1 VKKVG
6 SDLAETEKPELAERE
21 ESAKRRQ
28 IMEGAREV
36 FLAQG
41 FDAASM
47 GEIARK
53 AGVSKGTLYVYFDSK
68 ERLFEAIAHEEC
80 GAQAETVFSLDP
92 ADHDVEAVLTRLGRS
107 FVKFLCRPGAMSPL
121 RTVIA
126 ISDRMPEIGRE
137 FYETGPAEGVT
148 KLCHYLESQ
157 VAAGILTIE
166 DCEVAA
172 AQFLDSCVATILKP
186 LLFNASEAPSDERID
201 HVVGIAV
208 RTFLAAYRPVPDP
221 APSGGVNPIEHR
233 LVFQTRNPAMVRCP
247 RRPKRTGRPCRRIA
261 VIDLLQ
267 IPRLAFMVRRS
278 YCGGA

>member
-1 VKKVG
+1 
-6 SDLAETEKPELAERE
+6 
-21 ESAKRRQ
+21 
-28 IMEGAREV
+28 MEGAREV

-92 ADHDVEAVLTRLGRS
+92 ADHDVEAVLTRLGCS

-157 VAAGILTIE
+157 VAPGILTIE

-186 LLFNASEAPSDERID
+186 LLFNASEAPSDGRID

-208 RTFLAAYRPVPDP
+208 RTFLAAYRPV
-221 APSGGVNPIEHR
+221 A
-233 LVFQTRNPAMVRCP
+233 
-247 RRPKRTGRPCRRIA
+247 
-261 VIDLLQ
+261 
-267 IPRLAFMVRRS
+267 
-278 YCGGA
+278 

>member
-1 VKKVG
+1 MAENMV
-6 SDLAETEKPELAERE
+6 SDLAETEKPDLADHED
-21 ESAKRRQ
+21 SAKRRQ

-36 FLAQG
+36 FLSQG

-53 AGVSKGTLYVYFDSK
+53 ARVSKGTLYVYFDSK

-80 GAQAETVFSLDP
+80 RAQAESVFSLDP
-92 ADHDVEAVLTRLGRS
+92 ADQDVEAVLTRLGRS

-157 VAAGILTIE
+157 VVAGILTIE

-172 AQFLDSCVATILKP
+172 AQFLDSCLATILRP
-186 LLFNASEAPSDERID
+186 LLFNASDAPSDERID
-201 HVVGIAV
+201 RVVGTAV
-208 RTFLAAYRPVPDP
+208 RTFLAAYRP
-221 APSGGVNPIEHR
+221 A
-233 LVFQTRNPAMVRCP
+233 A
-247 RRPKRTGRPCRRIA
+247 
-261 VIDLLQ
+261 
-267 IPRLAFMVRRS
+267 
-278 YCGGA
+278 